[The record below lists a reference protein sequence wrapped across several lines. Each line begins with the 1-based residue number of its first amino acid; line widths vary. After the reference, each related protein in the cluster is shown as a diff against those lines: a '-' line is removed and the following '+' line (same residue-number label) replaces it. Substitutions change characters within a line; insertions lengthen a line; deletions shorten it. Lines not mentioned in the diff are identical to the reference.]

1 MTKIKTM
8 SSNETAI
15 KAISYFLLQF
25 FSSKLASPT
34 LIKQQLKPR
43 EKTKNLKK
51 KKISRPS

>member
-1 MTKIKTM
+1 MAKIKTM
-8 SSNETAI
+8 SSNVTAI
-15 KAISYFLLQF
+15 KAISYFLIIILLY
-25 FSSKLASPT
+25 KLASPT